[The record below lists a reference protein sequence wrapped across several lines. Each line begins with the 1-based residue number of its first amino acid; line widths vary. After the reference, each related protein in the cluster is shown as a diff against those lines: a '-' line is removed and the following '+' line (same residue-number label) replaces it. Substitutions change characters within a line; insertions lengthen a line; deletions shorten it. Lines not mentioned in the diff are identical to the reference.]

1 MARRTRF
8 VGWLALL
15 LALMLL
21 AAAPARPSPEEDQ
34 GILAGML
41 QDLLSGAGREVRIR
55 GFSGALSSR
64 ATIQELTIADDQGV
78 WITLHDVVLDWNRA
92 ALLDR
97 RVEVNELSA
106 QRITV
111 SRLPSSGAE
120 DATALPSPTASEGFR
135 LPELPVAVQ
144 IGTVRAE
151 AVVLEPAVTGRQAT
165 LTLTGSAQLEGRQGT
180 AQFDAHRTDGTTGVF
195 RFSGGFDNRSR
206 ELALSFDLTEGPDGI
221 ASTLLGIPGRPALGM
236 TLRGTGPI
244 STFTAQIGVTTNGTQ
259 QIAGIFSLVDQTPD
273 TGVLQGGGFTLD
285 VQGDL
290 RSLIPDNLHPFF
302 GANSRLRATGQRS
315 EAGEIEIP
323 ELLISTN
330 AMRVNGTAALGADG
344 LPLRVQVTAGIA
356 RGDGEP
362 VLLPGTSGA
371 AQINR
376 ATLQV
381 SYDQAQSRDWTVR
394 GDLETL
400 ALPGLRIGT
409 TTLDARGRLNAAAD
423 VAAHPDA
430 TLPLWEG
437 SFEFA
442 AQGIEADDPAM
453 QQAIGAQVFG
463 LASLSWPGGG
473 APLDLT
479 GLALEGQTVSLT
491 AYGQIEGLTFDGYAE
506 FEAPDLSAFS
516 GLAGRPLAGDTLVT
530 LRGQANPLTG
540 ALDLSADLTTTDLS
554 VNIPEADAFL
564 AGQSTLALSVMRDT
578 QGTELR
584 NLTLNA
590 GTAEIRAQG
599 RIDPNQSAL
608 SLRFDVADLSRLG
621 DGYGGRLALDSRLNT
636 TGSVQRLQL
645 DGAVIDLQLADLPA
659 SSVVRGLFFGA
670 NRLRADLV
678 RDGQGTHVN
687 QFSVQG
693 PRLDLAAA
701 GLWSPEAPDLTVTLN
716 RLDMAALS
724 AGGQGQIAGRAEVSG
739 DAATTRYALDLRA
752 PRPVATGIRAV
763 DALVGQGAAL
773 TARVTTQ
780 ADGALDIDNAHLDAT
795 GLSARI
801 SGAQAA
807 DGRARFAIE
816 ATLDNL
822 DRIAPGLTGALA
834 LRSDVTRAP
843 GDSGYG
849 VSARVTG
856 PSDLNLTIGG
866 QVHDTRD
873 LALTLDGQV
882 RAALFNPL
890 IEPANVAGLIVARGT
905 ITGRPALDSLR
916 MTASIRDARYVLPP
930 AGVAFR
936 DIEATAQIRGLDTVV
951 HVEGTSLS
959 GGRGTIDGA
968 IRLNPARDAD
978 LRVTAQDLVVQQP
991 NLFQA
996 RVTGSVSLVGALAH
1010 NALVS
1015 GHVTVNQ
1022 AEIEIPNSPLSRQ
1035 GVGLAGLVHVGEGA
1049 ASRETRINAGI
1060 ARGTSHGRDPIPLR
1074 LDLTLDAPNRVFVR
1088 GRGLDAELGGQLRL
1102 GGSTREV
1109 VPAGSFGLIRG
1120 RLDLLGNR
1128 FTLTDGSASM
1138 IGSFIPFVSLTATT
1152 ESEGVTT
1159 SVTLSGQANSPEITF
1174 SSVPELPQD
1183 EVLARL
1189 IFRRSLASLS
1199 PFQAAQLA
1207 LSVATLTGRAENSI
1221 LSRTRQAM
1229 GLDDLDF
1236 TVDAAGNTQL
1246 RAGRHVG
1253 ERVYTDV
1260 SVDSAGQGEVTI
1272 NLDLTPNVTLR
1283 GRADTDGGS
1292 GIGIFFERDY

>member
-1 MARRTRF
+1 MVLRTRSF
-8 VGWLALL
+8 GWLAML
-15 LALMLL
+15 LALLLL

-41 QDLLSGAGREVRIR
+41 QDLLSDAGRDVRIR
-55 GFSGALSSR
+55 GFEGALSSR
-64 ATIQELTIADDQGV
+64 ATIREITIADAQGV

-92 ALLDR
+92 ALLER

-106 QRITV
+106 RRITV
-111 SRLPSSGAE
+111 ARLPGTATE

-144 IGTVRAE
+144 IGAVTAETVI
-151 AVVLEPAVTGRQAT
+151 LDPAVTGQQAQF
-165 LTLTGSAQLEGRQGT
+165 TLTGSAQLEGRQGT
-180 AQFDAHRTDGTTGVF
+180 AQFDAHRTDGTDGVF
-195 RFSGGFDNRSR
+195 RFSGGFDNRTR
-206 ELALSFDLTEGPDGI
+206 ELALDLDLSEGPEGI
-221 ASTLLGIPGRPALGM
+221 ATTLLGIPGRPALG
-236 TLRGTGPI
+236 LSVRGTGPI
-244 STFTAQIGVTTNGTQ
+244 STFTAQIGVSTDGTQ
-259 QIAGIFSLVDQTPD
+259 QIAGIFSLVDQTPE

-290 RSLIPDNLHPFF
+290 RPLISEDMHPFF
-302 GANSRLRATGQRS
+302 GANSRLRATGQRA
-315 EAGEIEIP
+315 ETGEIDIP

-330 AMRVNGTAALGADG
+330 AMHVNGSAALGADG
-344 LPLRVQVTAGIA
+344 LPLRVQVTAGIE
-356 RGDGEP
+356 RGDNQP

-371 AQINR
+371 ARIDS
-376 ATLQV
+376 ATLRIA
-381 SYDQAQSRDWTVR
+381 YDQARSRDWTVR
-394 GDLETL
+394 GSLDML
-400 ALPGLRIGT
+400 ALSGMRIAT

-423 VAAHPDA
+423 VAAHPNA

-442 AQGIEADDPAM
+442 AQGIDADDPAL
-453 QQAIGAQVFG
+453 QQAIGSQVFG

-479 GLALEGQTVSLT
+479 GLALEGQTLSLT

-506 FEAPDLSAFS
+506 FEAPDLGTFS
-516 GLAGRPLAGDTLVT
+516 GLAGRPLGGDTLVT
-530 LRGQANPLTG
+530 VRGQANPLTG
-540 ALDLSADLTTTDLS
+540 ALDLNADLTTTDLS
-554 VNIPEADAFL
+554 VAIPEVDAFL
-564 AGQSTLALSVMRDT
+564 AGQSTLALSLKRDT

-584 NLTLNA
+584 RLTLRA

-599 RIDPNQSAL
+599 RIEPDQSAL

-621 DGYGGRLALDSRLNT
+621 AGYGGRLALDSRLNT
-636 TGSVQRLQL
+636 TGAVQRLQL

-659 SSVVRGLFFGA
+659 ASVLGGMFFGA

-678 RDGQGTHVN
+678 REGGVTHVT
-687 QFSVQG
+687 QFSLQG
-693 PRLDLAAA
+693 PRLDVAAA
-701 GLWSPEAPDLTVTLN
+701 GQWSSDAPDLTLSLN
-716 RLDMAALS
+716 RLDVAALTPD
-724 AGGQGQIAGRAEVSG
+724 GRGQIAGRAEISG
-739 DAATTRYALDLRA
+739 DGGGTRYALDLRA
-752 PRPVATGIRAV
+752 PSPVATGIEAV
-763 DALVGQGAAL
+763 DALVGQGVSLAARA
-773 TARVTTQ
+773 TAQ
-780 ADGALDIDNAHLDAT
+780 ADGALSIDTAHLEAT
-795 GLSARI
+795 GVTARI
-801 SGAQAA
+801 SGNQAA
-807 DGRARFAIE
+807 DGRAQFAVE
-816 ATLDNL
+816 AALDNL
-822 DRIAPGLTGALA
+822 GRVAPGLSGALV
-834 LRSDVTRAP
+834 LRSDVTRGA
-843 GDSGYG
+843 GDTGYG
-849 VSARVTG
+849 VNARVTG
-856 PSDLNLTIGG
+856 PSDLDLAVNGQVADNLT
-866 QVHDTRD
+866 
-873 LALTLDGQV
+873 LALTLAGQV

-890 IEPANVAGLIVARGT
+890 IEPANVSGLIQARGT
-905 ITGRPALDSLR
+905 INGRPVLESLHLN
-916 MTASIRDARYVLPP
+916 AAISGARYVLPP
-930 AGVAFR
+930 AGVAFG
-936 DIEATAQIRGLDTVV
+936 DINATAQVTGLDTVV
-951 HVEGTSLS
+951 HVEGASLS
-959 GGRGTIDGA
+959 GGRGTIDGS
-968 IRLNPARDAD
+968 IRLNAARDAD

-996 RVTGSVSLVGALAH
+996 SVTGGVTLVGALTH

-1015 GHVTVNQ
+1015 GRVTVNQ

-1035 GVGLAGLVHVGEGA
+1035 GVGLAGLTHIGEDA
-1049 ASRETRINAGI
+1049 ASRQTRINAGI
-1060 ARGTSHGRDPIPLR
+1060 ARGTSHGRDPVPLR
-1074 LDLTLDAPNRVFVR
+1074 LDLTLEAPNRVFVR
-1088 GRGLDAELGGQLRL
+1088 GRGLDAEMGGRLRL
-1102 GGSTREV
+1102 GGTTRDV

-1152 ESEGVTT
+1152 ESDGVTT

-1189 IFRRSLASLS
+1189 IFRRSLAALS

-1246 RAGRHVG
+1246 RAGRHIG

-1283 GRADTDGGS
+1283 GRADTSGGS